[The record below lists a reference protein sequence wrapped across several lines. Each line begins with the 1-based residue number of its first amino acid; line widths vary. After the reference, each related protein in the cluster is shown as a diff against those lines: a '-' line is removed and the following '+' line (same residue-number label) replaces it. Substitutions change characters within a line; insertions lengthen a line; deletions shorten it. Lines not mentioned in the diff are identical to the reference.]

1 MDGLYQ
7 TQRIKDLKD
16 KMLSEPRYASIEQAL
31 IITKT
36 YQENKDDPR
45 IIQRAKSLKAAL
57 EQMEI
62 RVEPDELIV
71 GNRTAGVRYGVVFPE
86 SGSTWVDKEFETLP
100 TRPQDRFNVHQED
113 IETFRKVIKP
123 YWEGK
128 EYSYFSHKKCEYFP
142 CHKGVDPENFNC
154 LFCYCPLYALGDK
167 CGGNFHFTESGIKDC
182 TACKLPH
189 RRENYG
195 YITGKYQ
202 ELADMIRKQRENS
215 QADEK
220 R

>member
-36 YQENKDDPR
+36 YQENEDDPR

-100 TRPQDRFNVHQED
+100 TRPQDRFNVHKED
-113 IETFRKVIKP
+113 IETFRKDIKP

-128 EYSYFSHKKCEYFP
+128 HFSFFSNKECEYFP
-142 CHKGVDPENFNC
+142 CHKGADPENFNC

-167 CGGNFHFTESGIKDC
+167 CGGNFKITEKGIKDC
-182 TACKLPH
+182 TNCQLPH
-189 RRENYG
+189 KRKNYG
-195 YITGKYQ
+195 YVTGKYQ
-202 ELADMIRKQRENS
+202 ELAELIQKQLSSN
-215 QADEK
+215 EK
-220 R
+220 K